1 MAMKMLQAGGMEV
14 LTDGVRHADEDNPEG
29 YFELESTK
37 RLPEAGDL
45 AWLRGARGK
54 AVKVISYLLPYLPE
68 DLDYRVVFMNRNLEE
83 VLVSQARMLD
93 RRGEPAGAAPKEMRR
108 QYVDHLVKVRTI
120 LSLRSCFTVLEVD
133 YRQAVLEPETVAQSL
148 RKLTGFPLDTE
159 RMARAVN
166 PGLYRNR
173 AEASDDAVSSDQ

>member
-37 RLPEAGDL
+37 KLAEAGDL

-133 YRQAVLEPETVAQSL
+133 YRQAVLEPETVAQGL